1 MAHLSSAKAARFH
14 QGFGGAHARHYWFRR
29 ITTDSMAVAAW
40 GISGGE
46 HPVVNGPLDKEHW
59 ENWMKRGVDD
69 REPRSF

>member
-1 MAHLSSAKAARFH
+1 MGHLSSANAARFH
-14 QGFGGAHARHYWFRR
+14 QGFGEAHARHYLCRR

-46 HPVVNGPLDKEHW
+46 HPVVNGPLDKEHC